1 MTPTRRLVSGIFCFV
16 FLLTSSLA
24 AQKKIQEDVTVTVVE
39 VPVRVL
45 LKGQPV
51 RDLAR
56 EHFKV
61 FENGIEQAITQFQ
74 TISRRIEGGPTPGPV
89 SRTPRLFLLIFNI
102 YDYGPAVGAVAVG
115 PALTTGYIAG
125 AVVLALH
132 RS

>member
-16 FLLTSSLA
+16 FLLASSLA
-24 AQKKIQEDVTVTVVE
+24 AQKKIQEDVTVVE

-51 RDLAR
+51 RDLGR

-61 FENGIEQAITQFQ
+61 FENGVEQEITQFQ
-74 TISRRIEGGPTPGPV
+74 IISRQIEGGPTPGPV

-115 PALTTGYIAG
+115 PALTAGYLSG